1 MNSNKKYLIE
11 ISVGLFML
19 LGFACFMFVAMRF
32 GNQSMFSDKSY
43 TLIAK
48 FESIS
53 GLKKGSI
60 IEIAGVKIG
69 KVSKI
74 SLDGYQAKVEMS
86 IEEGIKID
94 DEAMAS
100 IRTKGII
107 GEKYIKL
114 TMGASDDFLGPGDE
128 FDETESVLDIE
139 EMIGKFIYGK

>member
-11 ISVGLFML
+11 ASVGLFMV

-32 GNQSMFSDKSY
+32 GSQSIFSQEGY
-43 TLIAK
+43 ILTAK
-48 FESIS
+48 FQSIS
-53 GLKKGSI
+53 GLKKGSLV
-60 IEIAGVKIG
+60 EIAGVKIG
-69 KVSKI
+69 KVSNI
-74 SLDGYQAKVEMS
+74 TLDGYRAKVEMN
-86 IEEGIKID
+86 INDGIKID

-114 TMGASDDFLGPGDE
+114 TVGASDDFLGAGDE
-128 FDETESVLDIE
+128 IEETESVLDIE